1 MKKANRLTKA
11 SDFKAVLDQRH
22 CAGKN
27 KSMSVYYAAN
37 SVGYARIGLSVS
49 VKMGNAVT
57 RVRVR
62 RQLRAQINLS
72 DILEKPFDIV
82 IIARPGYLRNSFEE
96 NAKILRSCLGNLSSR
111 TTEEQK

>member
-1 MKKANRLTKA
+1 M
-11 SDFKAVLDQRH
+11 
-22 CAGKN
+22 
-27 KSMSVYYAAN
+27 
-37 SVGYARIGLSVS
+37 
-49 VKMGNAVT
+49 KMGNAVT

-82 IIARPGYLRNSFEE
+82 IIARPGYLEKTFEE
-96 NAKILRSCLGNLSSR
+96 NTVILHSCLKNLPST

>member
-1 MKKANRLTKA
+1 
-11 SDFKAVLDQRH
+11 
-22 CAGKN
+22 
-27 KSMSVYYAAN
+27 MSVYYAAN

-96 NAKILRSCLGNLSSR
+96 NAKILRSCLENLSSR